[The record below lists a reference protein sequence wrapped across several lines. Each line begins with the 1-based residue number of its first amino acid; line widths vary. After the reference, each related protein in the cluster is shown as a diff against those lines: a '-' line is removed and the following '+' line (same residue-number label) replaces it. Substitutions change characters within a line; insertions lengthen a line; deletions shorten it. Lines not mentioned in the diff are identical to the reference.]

1 MSSSDCRFE
10 PKNLSERVRSVV
22 VMISSAFVDA
32 DPVQSPAA
40 TVRAAFLALQE
51 TARSAANDG
60 LGGVED
66 AALIDMLAD
75 LRRLRAVTAAVE
87 AQVQVAFD
95 AAQRQA
101 AMARGVP
108 RKDAGKGIAEQI
120 GQARQVSSYRAANDL
135 ALARGLVGELPATLS
150 KLVDGVASEPAAW
163 SVARETVCLMPE
175 DRAIVDARIAKRI
188 TGVSGRR
195 AASLTRAEAARVDAE
210 SVVRRIRQAEQDR
223 HVSVRPAPD
232 AMVYLSALL
241 PVKEGIAAYAAL
253 TRHADTLRSGG
264 DERSRGAV
272 MADALVARLTGVEQ
286 ADQIPV
292 EVQLVMPASTLLTG
306 ADTAA
311 DGVGATEDGVIG
323 AQDAPATGTSPELCG
338 WIDQH
343 PIPAEIACAIAL
355 NPDDRARRWIR
366 RLFTDPVSGD
376 VSAVDTKRRRF
387 TGAVRR
393 AIIARD
399 RTCRSCDAPIRQ
411 IDHVIAYADGGATSM
426 RNGQGLCQ
434 RCNQA
439 KALPGWSARSFMIE
453 GRHATVTKT
462 PTGHRYVSWPPPP
475 MIEPPS
481 RPPVPLESRIGTW
494 FERTCRRRPGPRSG
508 AMLLADVVHR
518 QTSHNDA

>member
-1 MSSSDCRFE
+1 
-10 PKNLSERVRSVV
+10 
-22 VMISSAFVDA
+22 MISNAFVHA
-32 DPVQSPAA
+32 DPAQPPAA
-40 TVRAAFLALQE
+40 SVRAAFLALQE
-51 TARSAANDG
+51 IARSAADGG
-60 LGGVED
+60 LGSVQD

-87 AQVQVAFD
+87 AQVQVVFD

-108 RKDAGKGIAEQI
+108 RKDAGKGVAEQI
-120 GQARQVSSYRAANDL
+120 ALAREVSSYRAANDL
-135 ALARGLVGELPATLS
+135 ALARGLVGELPTTLG
-150 KLVDGVASEPAAW
+150 KLIDGVASEPAAW

-175 DRAIVDARIAKRI
+175 DRAIVDARIASRI

-195 AASLTRAEAARVDAE
+195 AAALTRAEAARVDAE

-272 MADALVARLTGVEQ
+272 MADALVARLTGIEH

-292 EVQLVMPASTLLTG
+292 EVQLVMPASTLLG
-306 ADTAA
+306 HADTAA
-311 DGVGATEDGVIG
+311 DGVDGLTADRGVG
-323 AQDAPATGTSPELCG
+323 AQDATVAGTSRELCG
-338 WIDQH
+338 WIDEH
-343 PIPAEIACAIAL
+343 PIPAEIARAIAL

-387 TGAVRR
+387 TGAMRR
-393 AIIARD
+393 GIIARD
-399 RTCRSCDAPIRQ
+399 RTCRSCGAPIRQ
-411 IDHVIAYADGGATSM
+411 IDHVIAFADGGATSM

-453 GRHATVTKT
+453 GRHATITKT

-481 RPPVPLESRIGTW
+481 RQPVRLESRLGTW
-494 FERTCRRRPGPRSG
+494 LEQAGRRPLERRDEVTP
-508 AMLLADVVHR
+508 LADIVHR
-518 QTSHNDA
+518 QMSHNAA